1 MAVESIT
8 AIAACIAAIAA
19 TFGVILQWKVRPR
32 VSPEEK
38 HRMLVQKLH
47 RQQHLMEEW
56 YKRRPLWFAR
66 LKFAIV
72 RWLRLPWSSSGH

>member
-1 MAVESIT
+1 MEGSSAS
-8 AIAACIAAIAA
+8 
-19 TFGVILQWKVRPR
+19 KPR
-32 VSPEEK
+32 R
-38 HRMLVQKLH
+38 HRMLVQELH

-72 RWLRLPWSSSGH
+72 RWLRLPWISSGH